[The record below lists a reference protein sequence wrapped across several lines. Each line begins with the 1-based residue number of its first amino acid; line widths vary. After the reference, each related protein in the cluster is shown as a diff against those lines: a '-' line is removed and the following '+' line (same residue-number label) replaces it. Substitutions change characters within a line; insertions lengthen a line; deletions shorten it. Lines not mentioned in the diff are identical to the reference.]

1 MKNYF
6 MRIMGA
12 VSIMAVMPSMILAD
26 PTFSLKNKSINEIQV
41 SINNSAKRANVAD
54 NATMEEKDLVVNNIS
69 SISIHYCPS
78 SSACKAGKVDYLE
91 VSFKPG
97 DYKTMYLKFSIKD
110 GKGHLEP
117 QKGSANKTTDGYSLS
132 KNIKAKNIVG
142 QKVTKGEMGKA
153 STGIKRSSGN
163 SILEQARARN
173 PILEQAWAQFPEAN
187 ELRSHELEK
196 NISANSFAMP
206 VWYAVLGL
214 KKSAT
219 KDEIQ
224 KAYIKLSRKWH
235 PDKHSSGS
243 DADQAIATQVFTI
256 INEAKKYVEPLL
268 LEGAKK

>member
-1 MKNYF
+1 MKNYS
-6 MRIMGA
+6 MRIVGA
-12 VSIMAVMPSMILAD
+12 VGLMTIIPTLILSVD
-26 PTFSLKNKSINEIQV
+26 PAFNLKNKSDNEIQV
-41 SINNSAKRANVAD
+41 SINNSAKRAKVAD

-142 QKVTKGEMGKA
+142 QKVTKGKIGKA
-153 STGIKRSSGN
+153 STASTGRKNSSG
-163 SILEQARARN
+163 N
-173 PILEQAWAQFPEAN
+173 PILEQAWAKFPEAN
-187 ELRSHELEK
+187 ELRNRELEK

-214 KKSAT
+214 KAGAT
-219 KDEIQ
+219 KTEIK
-224 KAYIKLSRKWH
+224 KAYINLSREWH
-235 PDKHSSGS
+235 PDKHSRDS
-243 DADQAIATQVFTI
+243 DADQAIATEAFKIV
-256 INEAKKYVEPLL
+256 NEAKAHTENP
-268 LEGAKK
+268 